1 MSSYTFSARS
11 FCALAVGSACLVAAS
26 VASGQQLPETEN
38 GLTVRGTA
46 PFGDEGPVLWSLAS
60 VHVTGQ
66 TLTLTMLDVSGAEA
80 GDVTVSPWPFKK
92 APHGGLAVGLTK
104 RRIQAGSISVTGS
117 RTLQPFGAVLRLAVQ
132 QRSDRLPA
140 MVIQTRARSGQVVV
154 PGWRAV
160 YAESRWLIQRES
172 MQPESAKRASL
183 APPQLDA
190 LAPQRLRSQGRDWCV
205 TSFARAERRE
215 SPPLL
220 DWIAV
225 AAPDKGRCPK

>member
-1 MSSYTFSARS
+1 MLSFTASARS
-11 FCALAVGSACLVAAS
+11 FCALVVGSVWLVAAS
-26 VASGQQLPETEN
+26 VASGQQVPEAEN

-46 PFGDEGPVLWSLAS
+46 PFVDEGPVVWSLAS
-60 VHVTGQ
+60 VHVAGQ
-66 TLTLTMLDVSGAEA
+66 TLTLKMLDASGAEV
-80 GDVTVSPWPFKK
+80 GDLTVSPWPFRK
-92 APHGGLAVGLTK
+92 APHGGLTK
-104 RRIQAGSISVTGS
+104 RHTRAGSISVTGS
-117 RTLQPFGAVLRLAVQ
+117 RTLQPFGAVLRLVVQ

-160 YAESRWLIQRES
+160 YADSRWLIQRES
-172 MQPESAKRASL
+172 MQPESAKRVSS

-190 LAPQRLRSQGRDWCV
+190 SAPQRLRSQGRDWCV

-225 AAPDKGRCPK
+225 AAPAKGHCPK